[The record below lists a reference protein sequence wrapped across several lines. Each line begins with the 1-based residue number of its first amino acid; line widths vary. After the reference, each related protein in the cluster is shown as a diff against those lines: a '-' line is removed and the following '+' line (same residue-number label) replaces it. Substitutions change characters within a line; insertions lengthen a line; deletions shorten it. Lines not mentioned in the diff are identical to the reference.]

1 MIKYTLKC
9 DNGHAFE
16 SWFQSAVAFDKL
28 AGAGHI
34 GCQQCGS
41 SAVSKAI
48 MAPRVRPARSAAS
61 ADTQG
66 QPKDPGTSLAL
77 NAPQSEAEA
86 ALAKMRQHV
95 EENSDYVGANF
106 TKEARE
112 MHLGD
117 APERS
122 IYGSANAE
130 EAKAL
135 IEDGVPVVPL
145 PFMPKAKTN

>member
-1 MIKYTLKC
+1 MWQQRSFKSH
-9 DNGHAFE
+9 NGAACA
-16 SWFQSAVAFDKL
+16 SGPLCRK
-28 AGAGHI
+28 
-34 GCQQCGS
+34 
-41 SAVSKAI
+41 
-48 MAPRVRPARSAAS
+48 RS
-61 ADTQG
+61 TQG
-66 QPKDPGTSLAL
+66 QPKNPGTSLAL